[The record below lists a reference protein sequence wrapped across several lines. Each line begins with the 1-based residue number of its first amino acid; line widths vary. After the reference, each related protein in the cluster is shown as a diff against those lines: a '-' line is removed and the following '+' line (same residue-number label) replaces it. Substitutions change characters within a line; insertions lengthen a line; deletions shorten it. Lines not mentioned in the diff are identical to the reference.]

1 MERVD
6 PKGGQILM
14 RGERGVRTSLF
25 YFPFP
30 KSDSLTTVVE
40 SRTAAI

>member
-14 RGERGVRTSLF
+14 RGEPAHAPRNS
-25 YFPFP
+25 
-30 KSDSLTTVVE
+30 
-40 SRTAAI
+40 